1 MKKGMKY
8 MVDHLSNTVT
18 VTRKFFEASTVWGS
32 KEDEMMENFK
42 QRGFVIHIEQRK
54 PRTKKSYAEKL
65 KAGKTPMLTYAEM
78 KSYIVKLD
86 DAEEMVKEFEQIR
99 DTAKERKNRVAYV
112 NQWFRSEFPN
122 YDNVPEFDENL
133 RIVHNPNAA

>member
-1 MKKGMKY
+1 
-8 MVDHLSNTVT
+8 MVDHLANKVV
-18 VTRKFFEASTVWGS
+18 VTRKFFEASMVWGS
-32 KEDEMMENFK
+32 EADNQMETFK
-42 QRGFVIHIEQRK
+42 QRGFSIEIEQRK
-54 PRTKKSYAEKL
+54 KRNEKSYAEKL

-122 YDNVPEFDENL
+122 YDNVPEFDENM

>member
-1 MKKGMKY
+1 MQY

-18 VTRKFFEASTVWGS
+18 VTRKFFEASMEWGS
-32 KEDEMMENFK
+32 DEDTMMEKFK
-42 QRGFVIHIEQRK
+42 QRGFSIEIEQRK
-54 PRTKKSYAEKL
+54 PRTEKSYAEKL

-99 DTAKERKNRVAYV
+99 DTAKERKNRISYV

>member
-1 MKKGMKY
+1 
-8 MVDHLSNTVT
+8 MVDHLANKVV
-18 VTRKFFEASTVWGS
+18 VTRKFFEASMEWGS
-32 KEDEMMENFK
+32 KEDELMEQFK
-42 QRGFVIHIEQRK
+42 QRGFAIHIEQRK
-54 PRTKKSYAEKL
+54 PRTEKSYAEKL

-122 YDNVPEFDENL
+122 YDNVPEFDENM

>member
-1 MKKGMKY
+1 MKKGMNY
-8 MVDHLSNTVT
+8 MVDHLANKVV
-18 VTRKFFEASTVWGS
+18 VTRKFFEASMEWGS
-32 KEDEMMENFK
+32 KEDELMEQFK
-42 QRGFVIHIEQRK
+42 QRGFSIEIEQRK
-54 PRTKKSYAEKL
+54 PRTEKSYAEKL

-86 DAEEMVKEFEQIR
+86 DAEEMVKEFDQIR
-99 DTAKERKNRVAYV
+99 ATAKERKNRVAYV
-112 NQWFRSEFPN
+112 NKWFRSEFPN

>member
-1 MKKGMKY
+1 MKKGMNY
-8 MVDHLSNTVT
+8 MVDHLANKVV
-18 VTRKFFEASTVWGS
+18 VTRKFFEASMVWGS
-32 KEDEMMENFK
+32 EEDNQMEKFK
-42 QRGFVIHIEQRK
+42 QRGFSIEIEQRK
-54 PRTKKSYAEKL
+54 PRTEKSYAEKL
-65 KAGKTPMLTYAEM
+65 KAGKAPMLTYAEM

-99 DTAKERKNRVAYV
+99 DTAKERKNRISYV

-122 YDNVPEFDENL
+122 YDNVPEFDENM

>member
-1 MKKGMKY
+1 MKKGMNY
-8 MVDHLSNTVT
+8 RVDHLANKVV
-18 VTRKFFEASTVWGS
+18 VTRKFFEASMVWGS
-32 KEDEMMENFK
+32 EADNQMETFK
-42 QRGFVIHIEQRK
+42 QRGFSIEIEQRK
-54 PRTKKSYAEKL
+54 KRNEKSYAEKL

-122 YDNVPEFDENL
+122 YDNVPEFDENM

>member
-1 MKKGMKY
+1 
-8 MVDHLSNTVT
+8 MVDHLANKVV
-18 VTRKFFEASTVWGS
+18 VTRKFFEASMVWGS
-32 KEDEMMENFK
+32 EEDNQMETFK
-42 QRGFVIHIEQRK
+42 QRGFSIEIEQRK
-54 PRTKKSYAEKL
+54 KRNEKSYAEKL

-122 YDNVPEFDENL
+122 YDNVPEFDENM

>member
-1 MKKGMKY
+1 
-8 MVDHLSNTVT
+8 MVDHLANKVV
-18 VTRKFFEASTVWGS
+18 VTRKFFEASMEWDS
-32 KEDEMMENFK
+32 KEDTLMEQFK
-42 QRGFVIHIEQRK
+42 QRGFSIEIEQRK
-54 PRTKKSYAEKL
+54 PRTEKSYAEKL

-122 YDNVPEFDENL
+122 YDNVPEFDENM

>member
-1 MKKGMKY
+1 
-8 MVDHLSNTVT
+8 MVDHLANKVV
-18 VTRKFFEASTVWGS
+18 VTRKFFEASMVWGS
-32 KEDEMMENFK
+32 EADNQMETFK
-42 QRGFVIHIEQRK
+42 QRGFSIEIEQRK
-54 PRTKKSYAEKL
+54 KRNEKSYAEKL

>member
-1 MKKGMKY
+1 MQY

-18 VTRKFFEASTVWGS
+18 VTRKFFEASMVWGS
-32 KEDEMMENFK
+32 EEDNQMEKFK
-42 QRGFVIHIEQRK
+42 QRGFSIEIEQRK
-54 PRTKKSYAEKL
+54 PRTEKSYSEKL
-65 KAGKTPMLTYAEM
+65 KLGKTPMLTYAEM

-99 DTAKERKNRVAYV
+99 DTAKERKNRISYV

-122 YDNVPEFDENL
+122 YDNVPEFDENM

>member
-1 MKKGMKY
+1 MKKGMNY
-8 MVDHLSNTVT
+8 MVDHLANKVV
-18 VTRKFFEASTVWGS
+18 VTRKFFEASMVWGS
-32 KEDEMMENFK
+32 EADNQMETFK
-42 QRGFVIHIEQRK
+42 QRGFSIEIEQRK
-54 PRTKKSYAEKL
+54 KRNEKSYAEKL

-122 YDNVPEFDENL
+122 YDNVPEFDENM